1 MTNPAYIQSKIES
14 EERLYQ
20 YRSKLRRQQCTN
32 HIANIRSECAQCRAE
47 FWKDCMKIIKQEA
60 KQESAGVGMINA
72 IKSEATV
79 PSSRI
84 N

>member
-20 YRSKLRRQQCTN
+20 YRSKLRAAQCTN

-47 FWKDCMKIIKQEA
+47 FWKDGMKIIKQEA

-72 IKSEATV
+72 IKSEAAV
-79 PSSRI
+79 QSSRI

>member
-1 MTNPAYIQSKIES
+1 MTNPAYVQSKIES

-20 YRSKLRRQQCTN
+20 YRSKLRRKQCTN

-47 FWKDCMKIIKQEA
+47 FWKDCQKLMKQEI
-60 KQESAGVGMINA
+60 STGIGLVNT
-72 IKSEATV
+72 IKSEAAA